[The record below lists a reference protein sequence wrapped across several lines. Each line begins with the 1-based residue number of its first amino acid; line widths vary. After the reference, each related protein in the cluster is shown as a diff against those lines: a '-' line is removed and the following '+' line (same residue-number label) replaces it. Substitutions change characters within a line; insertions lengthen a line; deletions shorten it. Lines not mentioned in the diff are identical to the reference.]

1 MPEYVACLR
10 HELPDHL
17 GVGEEVLL
25 AEGLEVSY
33 VELWRGQQVPA
44 AADCQ
49 GVLILG
55 GEMNADETDRH
66 PFLLAERELVRECA
80 ARSVPTLGI
89 CLGGQVMARAFG
101 AAVSAGTSRE
111 AAFLPIELTPAGRGD
126 PLLSVFADGDRVLR
140 WHQDAFD
147 VPTGGQLL
155 LRAAGVAPNQAFRVG
170 GCSWGV
176 QFHPEVTRGLVEEWL
191 RLAGDRLG
199 PDWGTSPEVLRSD
212 AVRHLPAQQQR
223 ARSLFRRFAD
233 QVRAHARRRRGS

>member
-1 MPEYVACLR
+1 MPECVACLR

-33 VELWRGQQVPA
+33 VELWRGQQVPR

-49 GVLILG
+49 GMLILG
-55 GEMNADETDRH
+55 GEMNADETERH

-80 ARSVPTLGI
+80 ASSVPTLGI

-101 AAVSAGTSRE
+101 AAVWPGSSRE
-111 AAFLPIELTPAGRGD
+111 AGFLPIELTPAGRSD

-147 VPTGGQLL
+147 VPAGGHLL
-155 LRAAGVAPNQAFRVG
+155 LRAAGVAPNQGFRVG
-170 GCSWGV
+170 PCSWGV
-176 QFHPEVTRGLVEEWL
+176 QFHPEVTGELVEEWL
-191 RLAGDRLG
+191 HLAGDA
-199 PDWGTSPEVLRSD
+199 LRSHWRTSAEALRRD
-212 AVRHLPAQQQR
+212 AARHLPAQHQR
-223 ARSLFRRFAD
+223 ARSLFGRFAE
-233 QVRAHARRRRGS
+233 QVRVHARRPRAS